1 MAPSLDQLIDAF
13 HCSFFPVQV
22 LVVDD
27 DVTSRAAM
35 RRVLEHQGYTVIVA
49 EDADAA
55 LRLLERTHV
64 PVDLLVTDIQMPGM
78 TGDALALQV
87 RQAWPELPVL
97 FVSGDPRNAVLPA
110 TVGGASL
117 FLAKP
122 FLPTELLEA
131 VAAVLE
137 PAEEQAPLLDQP
149 VAELGS

>member
-1 MAPSLDQLIDAF
+1 
-13 HCSFFPVQV
+13 V

-49 EDADAA
+49 ENADAA

-64 PVDLLVTDIQMPGM
+64 PVDLLVTDVQMPGM
-78 TGDALALQV
+78 TGDALATQV

-110 TVGGASL
+110 TVGGASR

-122 FLPTELLEA
+122 FLPAELLEA

-149 VAELGS
+149 VGELGS